1 MRGRGECPDPAA
13 RYPAGGLAQ
22 LARAPSPA
30 PARSRTTIL
39 SPLQW
44 RPPPDG
50 GARRRAESK
59 AIAVEFGASCTCCAR
74 PVSAP
79 SQCSARS
86 RPGPDGPPPSGSL
99 RIVRSARFARGLPD
113 RRLPQNSTE
122 SQVSRI
128 TDFYTFTPHFR
139 CFMSRFLLL
148 KNLERVLER
157 LAGRS
162 RRTACRSRRTS
173 CTSARASSSLWARA
187 LGEPSIAAVRFCEP
201 FPARIVDE
209 LERLAVI
216 VERTRRISARSSQ

>member
-1 MRGRGECPDPAA
+1 
-13 RYPAGGLAQ
+13 
-22 LARAPSPA
+22 
-30 PARSRTTIL
+30 
-39 SPLQW
+39 
-44 RPPPDG
+44 
-50 GARRRAESK
+50 
-59 AIAVEFGASCTCCAR
+59 
-74 PVSAP
+74 
-79 SQCSARS
+79 
-86 RPGPDGPPPSGSL
+86 
-99 RIVRSARFARGLPD
+99 
-113 RRLPQNSTE
+113 
-122 SQVSRI
+122 
-128 TDFYTFTPHFR
+128 
-139 CFMSRFLLL
+139 MSRFLLL